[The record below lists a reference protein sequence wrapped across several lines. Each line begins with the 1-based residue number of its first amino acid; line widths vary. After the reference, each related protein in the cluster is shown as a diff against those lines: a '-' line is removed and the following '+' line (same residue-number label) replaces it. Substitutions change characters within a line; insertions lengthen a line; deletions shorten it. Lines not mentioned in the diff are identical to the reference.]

1 MRHVFPNE
9 FYKHFSILKSP
20 SELWYIKLSVG
31 DFFVSMGTEVPVP
44 FWGSWGRRYLSP
56 FACFRKNRLFRGF
69 LGTEV
74 PVPSVPLRL
83 PYQFNRQQ
91 ASLFCLKNIQSGV
104 VVATWNIFANYF
116 ARCCITGNKAKVHQ
130 LITVACRSNND
141 I

>member
-1 MRHVFPNE
+1 MSHVFLYE
-9 FYKHFSILKSP
+9 FHNIFVMQKSP

-31 DFFVSMGTEVPVP
+31 DFFVSMGTEV
-44 FWGSWGRRYLSP
+44 GDGG
-56 FACFRKNRLFRGF
+56 ACPLLPIFKKRGF
-69 LGTEV
+69 LEASKGTEV

-83 PYQFNRQQ
+83 PYPFNRQQ

-104 VVATWNIFANYF
+104 VVATWDIFANYF

-130 LITVACRSNND
+130 LITVAIWSNND